1 MTLDETIDAKQSEYS
16 SAMADMEA
24 INQRRLKIKD
34 ELASLSHMRAA
45 ASKLSPAEAAAIGLT
60 VIDGKVVQTLPTT

>member
-1 MTLDETIDAKQSEYS
+1 MTLDETIDATQLEYS

-24 INQRRLKIKD
+24 INQRRLKLKD

-45 ASKLSPAEAAAIGLT
+45 ANKLSPAEAAAIGLT
-60 VIDGKVVQTLPTT
+60 VIEGKVVQTLPLT